1 MQMAPA
7 QNQQSSIQVELLES
21 HEQITARNFDEFRSQ
36 TMALYH
42 NYARSMNLNISNLC
56 AFRHPEG
63 SQSGSWYGACE
74 SAAAEDL
81 DYGLIRTGDGSEIG
95 YLGSTHSA
103 LAQGLGAMIAL
114 SPISFHLAR

>member
-7 QNQQSSIQVELLES
+7 QNQQNSIQVELLES

-36 TMALYH
+36 TLALYH
-42 NYARSMNLNISNLC
+42 NYARSMNVNISNLC
-56 AFRHPEG
+56 EFRHPEK
-63 SQSGSWYGACE
+63 SQSASWCE
-74 SAAAEDL
+74 SGAGEDL
-81 DYGLIRTGDGSEIG
+81 GYGLIRTGDGSEIG